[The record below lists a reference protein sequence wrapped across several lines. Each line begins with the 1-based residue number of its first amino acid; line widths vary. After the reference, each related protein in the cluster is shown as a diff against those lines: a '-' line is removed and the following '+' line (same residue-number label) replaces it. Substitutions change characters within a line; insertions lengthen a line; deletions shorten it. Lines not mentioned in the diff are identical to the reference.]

1 MTTKRNVLTSA
12 MVAAIAAIALISA
25 AILSPGVLALGSTS
39 TAQLGPSGTLA
50 VVLTDPPTVP
60 EGTTAI
66 YATYSDVQVHVAE
79 AGNQSG
85 WYDLHSSG
93 QINLMS
99 VINIGQTIGSASVP
113 SGLYNA
119 LRFNITSAIVT
130 YQGQNFTAH
139 IASSTSNGGSEL
151 TVPIIGG
158 IQVQNGVTS
167 AAVIDMTPTV
177 ILGGNSTNPEFAF
190 VNSARAYT
198 IPANSIPRDII
209 QRHRHINL
217 TGQGWWDKIMD
228 SQHYQLTAA
237 SLTPKSL
244 SITVDNTGNVSVVYR
259 YAAVTATQTQHGGDV
274 GRASISEYFVVEPN
288 ASLIAVQGS
297 TPIQLA
303 WTLAAG
309 GYLLPPGSS
318 VTFTYSGPIMLGTSM
333 ILPIATSAGTST
345 ATATVPPITSQ
356 PVVPG
361 QGYVITI
368 RGDGLPAKTEVVAGP
383 SPVS

>member
-1 MTTKRNVLTSA
+1 
-12 MVAAIAAIALISA
+12 MVAAITAIALISA

-60 EGTTAI
+60 EGTTAV
-66 YATYSDVQVHVAE
+66 YVTYNDVQVHVAG

-85 WYDLHSSG
+85 WYDLHTSG
-93 QINLMS
+93 QLNLMS

-113 SGLYNA
+113 SGLYDA
-119 LRFNITSAIVT
+119 LRFNVTSAIIT
-130 YQGQNFTAH
+130 YQGQNYTAH

-158 IQVQNGVTS
+158 IQVQSSQTS

-177 ILGGNSTNPEFAF
+177 ILGGNSTNPQFAF

-198 IPANSIPRDII
+198 MPANSIPRDIV
-209 QRHRHINL
+209 QRHHNVNL

-228 SQHYQLTAA
+228 SQHYQLTSAN
-237 SLTPKSL
+237 LTPNSL

-259 YAAVTATQTQHGGDV
+259 YAAVTATQSQHGGDM

-288 ASLIAVQGS
+288 ASLVAVTGS
-297 TPIQLA
+297 TPMQLA
-303 WTLAAG
+303 WSLAAG

-318 VTFTYSGPIMLGTSM
+318 VTFSYSGPIMLGSSM
-333 ILPIATSAGTST
+333 ILPTTTST
-345 ATATVPPITSQ
+345 PPITPQ
-356 PVVPG
+356 PVVSG
-361 QGYVITI
+361 QSYVITI
-368 RGDGLPAKTEVVAGP
+368 RGDGLPAQTEVIAGP

>member
-1 MTTKRNVLTSA
+1 

-25 AILSPGVLALGSTS
+25 AILSPGVLTLGSTS
-39 TAQLGPSGTLA
+39 TAQLAPSGTLA
-50 VVLTDPPTVP
+50 VVLTDPPTIP
-60 EGTTAI
+60 EGTTAV

-119 LRFNITSAIVT
+119 LRFNVTSAIVT
-130 YQGQNFTAH
+130 FQGQNYTAH

-158 IQVQNGVTS
+158 IQVQSGVTS

-198 IPANSIPRDII
+198 MPANSIPRDII
-209 QRHRHINL
+209 ERYHHVNL
-217 TGQGWWDKIMD
+217 TSQGWWDKIMD
-228 SQHYQLTAA
+228 SQHYQVTAT
-237 SLTPKSL
+237 SLTPNSL

-297 TPIQLA
+297 TPMQLA

-333 ILPIATSAGTST
+333 ILPVATSAGTSAAT
-345 ATATVPPITSQ
+345 ATAPPTTAQ
-356 PVVPG
+356 PVIPG

-368 RGDGLPAKTEVVAGP
+368 RGDGLPAKTEVIAGP